1 MPMYYW
7 QCAKCGKRWGS
18 ATPNNLPPQGNCPK
32 GGLHVWMRL
41 GRFIKWVQQLF

>member
-7 QCAKCGKRWGS
+7 QCAKCGKRWGL
-18 ATPNNLPPQGNCPK
+18 ATPNQMPPQGKCPK
-32 GGLHVWMRL
+32 GDLHVWMRL